1 MSEEK
6 KELKKELKKNNATL
20 FIDASKECVKI
31 TNNNKL
37 TPDNIS
43 HIVQMFA
50 NRTDEQY
57 LCKLVSNDDIA
68 KGDYNLSVSSY
79 VEQEDTREKVDIV
92 ELNARIERI
101 VAHEQELRQ
110 QIDAIIKEL

>member
-1 MSEEK
+1 MLLLVCLHNDNS
-6 KELKKELKKNNATL
+6 TL

-37 TPDNIS
+37 TPDNIDN
-43 HIVQMFA
+43 IVKLFA
-50 NRTDEQY
+50 ERIDVQH
-57 LCKLVSNDDIA
+57 LCKLVNNNDIA
-68 KGDYNLSVSSY
+68 KSDYNLSVSQY

-92 ELNARIERI
+92 ELNSRIEKI
-101 VAHEQELRQ
+101 VSHENELRT